1 MWESAAGPEKIDC
14 APAVTNTGSP
24 SLKLAAMAFRN
35 AYDARVLS
43 VLDFNYEIPIHSSYY
58 PSFKVAAKRRLQ
70 KSYPEF
76 SRALTQAFQ
85 NRAAS
90 NVWGILIEQDGQPM
104 VVVQNLG
111 CKVRNNTFRRLLRVD
126 MNASYP

>member
-1 MWESAAGPEKIDC
+1 
-14 APAVTNTGSP
+14 
-24 SLKLAAMAFRN
+24 MAFRN
-35 AYDARVLS
+35 AYDTRVLS
-43 VLDFNYEIPIHSSYY
+43 ILDFDYVIPIHSSYH
-58 PSFKVAAKRRLQ
+58 PSCKVAAKRRLQ
-70 KSYPEF
+70 KSYPDF

-111 CKVRNNTFRRLLRVD
+111 CKVRNNAFRRLLRVN
-126 MNASYP
+126 MSASYP

>member
-1 MWESAAGPEKIDC
+1 LRSSGGKQ
-14 APAVTNTGSP
+14 GSP
-24 SLKLAAMAFRN
+24 ILKQAAMAFRN

-43 VLDFNYEIPIHSSYY
+43 ILDFDYSIPIHSSYH
-58 PSFKVAAKRRLQ
+58 PCFKNAAKKRLQ

-76 SRALTQAFQ
+76 NRALTQAFM

-111 CKVRNNTFRRLLRVD
+111 CRVRNNAFRRLLRVN